1 MTSSSRM
8 VGPVRVRPQ
17 IKNGAETG
25 NWFVD
30 VPASLTSNGR
40 RKRKLFDSE
49 KKAVTAAKA
58 LQQRIDPITGLV
70 VVKPGKSGIK
80 IEEAIALW
88 AKHEEQRVLTLK
100 KRPKTLKTD
109 LYKLKA
115 VVKFFGGRALASITE
130 KDLVAFQA
138 ARLEDGVKPITVNG
152 ELNILNL
159 VFNWAVKQRHLL
171 TAPKCERVP
180 QAPAKTIV
188 PSPEEVVRIITH
200 LPDYLKPLIRF
211 LAETG
216 CRKGEAINLTWEC
229 VDDEA
234 GFVEIESREGWTP
247 KTQQSDRRIP
257 LSDGLL
263 EVIRNLPRKGA
274 YVFPGDHP
282 DKPIG
287 EFRKTWNKAVAE
299 AKIFRRG
306 RSVHVTVK
314 SLRKAHATWQA
325 ERGVAESVL
334 QGLMGHA
341 KGSRITRQFY
351 VQVTDEAKRAAVIEL
366 PGQAAP
372 VPAIT
377 AGDHLNSRKEIK
389 A

>member
-1 MTSSSRM
+1 M
-8 VGPVRVRPQ
+8 
-17 IKNGAETG
+17 
-25 NWFVD
+25 
-30 VPASLTSNGR
+30 
-40 RKRKLFDSE
+40 
-49 KKAVTAAKA
+49 
-58 LQQRIDPITGLV
+58 
-70 VVKPGKSGIK
+70 
-80 IEEAIALW
+80 
-88 AKHEEQRVLTLK
+88 
-100 KRPKTLKTD
+100 
-109 LYKLKA
+109 
-115 VVKFFGGRALASITE
+115 
-130 KDLVAFQA
+130 
-138 ARLEDGVKPITVNG
+138 KPITVNG

-188 PSPEEVVRIITH
+188 PTPEEVVRIITH

-229 VDDEA
+229 VDEEA
-234 GFVEIESREGWTP
+234 GFVDIESREGWTP
-247 KTQQSDRRIP
+247 KTQQSERRIP

-287 EFRKTWNKAVAE
+287 EFRKTGVNAVAAAE
-299 AKIFRRG
+299 IKRRG
-306 RSVHVTVK
+306 RPVHIQVK

-366 PGQAAP
+366 PGRAAP